1 MKKRSAW
8 ILGLAVAVAALA
20 HEGHEGKAITVVGQV
35 VDTGCYLSHDS
46 KGPEHLTCAEACAKA
61 GVPLAIL
68 DESGK
73 LYIPI
78 AADHKNPN
86 LKLMPFLE
94 KKVKVTGSGLTKGG
108 VNGIAIKTVE
118 AAD

>member
-1 MKKRSAW
+1 
-8 ILGLAVAVAALA
+8 
-20 HEGHEGKAITVVGQV
+20 
-35 VDTGCYLSHDS
+35 
-46 KGPEHLTCAEACAKA
+46 
-61 GVPLAIL
+61 
-68 DESGK
+68 

-94 KKVKVTGSGLTKGG
+94 KKVKVTGSSMVKGG
-108 VNGIAIKTVE
+108 VNGISIKTVE